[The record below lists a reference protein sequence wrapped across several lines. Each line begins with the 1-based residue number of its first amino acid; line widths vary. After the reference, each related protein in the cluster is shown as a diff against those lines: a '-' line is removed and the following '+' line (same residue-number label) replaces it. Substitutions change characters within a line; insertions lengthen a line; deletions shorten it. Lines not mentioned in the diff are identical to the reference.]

1 MAENRRVSKETAGTL
16 YTGMERIHIA
26 AAIGDAMYGMKG
38 IGASEQNAGSIKNVN
53 PESGRTHN

>member
-1 MAENRRVSKETAGTL
+1 MSKETAGTL

-38 IGASEQNAGSIKNVN
+38 RGASEQNAGSIKNVN